1 MGRISS
7 SINKNVYINYLIVL
21 KKYRNIENLNMT
33 NMTKM
38 FNFAFIKYIC
48 HVPDLLYRKKNNK
61 TLTVLKIFFY
71 YPLYLVKSYF

>member
-7 SINKNVYINYLIVL
+7 SINKNVYTNYLIVL

-48 HVPDLLYRKKNNK
+48 HVPDLLYRKK
-61 TLTVLKIFFY
+61 KIIK
-71 YPLYLVKSYF
+71 P